1 MASLTPM
8 IKQYLEV
15 KNQYKDAILLFR
27 LGDFYETFFEDAKR
41 VSDILQIVLTNRNG
55 HPMAGIPHH
64 ALDNYLKKLLE
75 SGLKVAICEQV
86 ENPEEA
92 KGIIKREVTRIITPG
107 TIIEENMLDEI
118 NSFSLLI
125 RKNTDKKYIISVFD
139 FSTGEVYLDSF
150 DFNESELIDF
160 IISSNFV
167 QVLLSEE
174 LRELSKKIKESN
186 NKLYIE
192 TLDEWYFSTNYKNQL
207 EESYG
212 SIDFNLLGFS
222 KDELITFSAVLKY
235 LEITQFS
242 KVNHFKVPKR
252 LKTLEYMYIDSNT
265 ITNLGLIPT
274 NDTKGKTLYDTL
286 KKTKTSMGNRLL
298 REYLLRPLIDK
309 NAIEKRLNRV
319 ELIYKDRL
327 LMNELKEYLSY
338 IKDIDRISSR
348 ISLLKAVPSDILALK
363 NSLNAVPYI
372 YDLLESSELSNFFEE
387 INLLQNVKKKIEN
400 TLFENASND
409 VGKGSVIKE
418 SISKELDEY
427 RTLSFDIDK
436 ILKKIENEE
445 KAKTGITKLKVGRN
459 KIYGFYV
466 EVSKSQIDLVPEYY
480 IRRQTLTNNE
490 RFIFEELKELE
501 KKMIIAEDKIKRLE
515 KKLYLELL
523 EWLKSY
529 TQKIKRLSDKIA
541 ELDVLRAFAEVSS
554 LNNYVRPTFTE
565 NKHSEILQGRHP
577 VVEKFSK
584 EYTSNNFNVDNEN
597 FFIILT
603 GPNMSGKS
611 TYLRQIGL
619 ISVMAQAGCFVPANK
634 ALLPIYDRIFTR
646 IGARDDIITGKS
658 TFLMEMLEMSTIL
671 NNATKNS
678 LVLLDEVG
686 RGTST
691 LDGISVAWAISEYI
705 FQVIGA
711 ISIFATHYTELT
723 MMADIYE
730 GVTTKRVKVLETKNG
745 VVFLHKIEDGVSDN
759 SYGIE
764 VAKLAGFPNDII
776 IRSKEVLG
784 LISNKIDLENNLK
797 KMKNVKKKRYKVP
810 KGQIKIF

>member
-8 IKQYLEV
+8 IRQYLEI
-15 KNQYKDAILLFR
+15 KEQYKDAVLLFR

-55 HPMAGIPHH
+55 HPMAGIPYH

-75 SGLKVAICEQV
+75 NGLKVAICEQL
-86 ENPEEA
+86 ENPEDA

-125 RKNTDKKYIISVFD
+125 KKNDDRKYIVSIFD

-150 DFNESELIDF
+150 EFNESELIDF

-167 QVLLSEE
+167 QILLSEE
-174 LRELSKKIKESN
+174 LKDLSKKIKEIN
-186 NKLYIE
+186 NKIYIE
-192 TLDEWYFSTNYKNQL
+192 SLDEWYFSKNYKNQL

-212 SIDFNLLGFS
+212 SIDFNILGFS

-235 LEITQFS
+235 LEVTQFS
-242 KVNHFKVPKR
+242 KVKHFKIPKR

-265 ITNLGLIPT
+265 VTNLGLIPS
-274 NDTKGKTLYDTL
+274 NETKGKTLYDIL
-286 KKTKTSMGNRLL
+286 KKTKTPMGNRLL

-309 NAIEKRLNRV
+309 NVIENRLNNV
-319 ELIYKDRL
+319 EIMYKDRL

-338 IKDIDRISSR
+338 IRDIDRISTR
-348 ISLLKAVPSDILALK
+348 ISLLKATPSDILALK
-363 NSLNAVPYI
+363 TSLNAIPYI
-372 YDLLESSELSNFFEE
+372 YELLESSELSNFFED
-387 INLLQNVKKKIEN
+387 INLLQNIKEKINN
-400 TLFENASND
+400 TLFENANND
-409 VGKGSVIKE
+409 VGKGFVIKE
-418 SISKELDEY
+418 GVSKELDEY
-427 RTLSFDIDK
+427 RNLSFDIDK
-436 ILKKIENEE
+436 ILKEIENKE
-445 KAKTGITKLKVGRN
+445 KEKTGITKLKVGRN

-466 EVSKSQIDLVPEYY
+466 EVSKTQANLVPEYY

-490 RFIFEELKELE
+490 RFIFEELKDLE
-501 KKMIIAEDKIKRLE
+501 KKMIIAEDKIRKIE

-523 EWLKSY
+523 EWLNSY
-529 TQKIKRLSDKIA
+529 TQKIKKLSDKIS
-541 ELDVLRAFAEVSS
+541 ELDVLRSFAEISV

-565 NKHSEILQGRHP
+565 NKKSKIMQGRHP

-584 EYTSNNFNVDNEN
+584 EYTSNDFDIDNEN

-611 TYLRQIGL
+611 TYLRQVGI
-619 ISVMAQAGCFVPANK
+619 ISVMAQIGCFVPAKK

-705 FQVIGA
+705 FQVIGS

-730 GVTTKRVKVLETKNG
+730 GVTTKRVKVLETENG
-745 VVFLHKIEDGVSDN
+745 VIFLHKIEDGVSDN

-764 VAKLAGFPNDII
+764 VAKLAGFPIDII
-776 IRSKEVLG
+776 TRSKEVLD